1 MYVSFHFIL
10 TYLSSFS
17 VVVVV
22 VIFLYNKDQVFF
34 DFFCI
39 ATMHCLLN
47 DKHLFLNVNDSF
59 ISFNGERSLM
69 IMTMILNKTRI
80 FHFLWFDS
88 CFFLFGSIEEK
99 INRFNIDF
107 SFSLSI
113 QISIFFKFKGVIH
126 TFHSDLIHTH
136 IPYLRKQIFWKIEM
150 KKTFIARTLK
160 NQTIAPYLNFADF
173 NLDDIV
179 VVVVYGQTYTTA
191 IAQKLKLSSWT
202 MPSVNGGFE
211 KQNSN
216 PTNQKKTTINIII
229 NDDFCHLQ
237 CAMSLTK
244 DWTLN
249 LKKKN
254 FSLFF
259 SLLTE

>member
-1 MYVSFHFIL
+1 MICMFFLFHFISFL
-10 TYLSSFS
+10 LISHLFLLLLLLFFYIIRIRFSS
-17 VVVVV
+17 
-22 VIFLYNKDQVFF
+22 IFFR
-34 DFFCI
+34 I
-39 ATMHCLLN
+39 ATNALCLLN

-191 IAQKLKLSSWT
+191 IAQNSSWVRGRCLWWLRKKKISIRTPPTKKKPPLLSS
-202 MPSVNGGFE
+202 S
-211 KQNSN
+211 
-216 PTNQKKTTINIII
+216 TTIFAIYNVQWVWPKIERWI
-229 NDDFCHLQ
+229 
-237 CAMSLTK
+237 
-244 DWTLN
+244 
-249 LKKKN
+249 
-254 FSLFF
+254 
-259 SLLTE
+259 